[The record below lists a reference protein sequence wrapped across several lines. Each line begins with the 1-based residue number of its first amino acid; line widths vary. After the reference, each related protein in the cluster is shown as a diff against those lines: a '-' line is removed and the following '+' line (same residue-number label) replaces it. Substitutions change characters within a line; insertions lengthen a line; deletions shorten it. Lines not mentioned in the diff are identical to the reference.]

1 MNSRNYEYDRQDLGV
16 LAESPMQAKLRLLA
30 AAIGAASVLALAGC
44 GGGDGPSAT
53 NNNPPPQTANLTG
66 KAIDGYLVGAKVCL
80 DLDGNDN
87 CDPSEPSTTTDE
99 NGNYG
104 LVANAN
110 ATGKTLLVIIDTNTR
125 DKSRPG
131 YTFPAGFVLSGVVDG
146 AVGQHVTP
154 LTTLVRAQ
162 VQSGNSQAAAEQAV
176 VSLLGGKINIK
187 DDYIANGDGR
197 TSALAAAIVDKVVEF
212 AKASRGDADTVRAV
226 MNAIA
231 TKGSVTAVT
240 QADVEAA
247 RTKPVYTADV
257 DAQALLAE
265 PLYAYAGERGDF
277 TSLPPKSV
285 MVRQTLSLNGQ
296 AIQSSMEELGL
307 QGSNWVASPAGASGV
322 AHIHGLYALK
332 VDGRWSPFIPASG
345 IESNLT
351 VQAFT
356 GNVATTIDSN
366 TGINTRLEFR
376 RTVLD
381 GKAFINAMPASTS
394 DDVLTAMP
402 GAFGASTTGYAV
414 IRSRASDAVTLPA
427 STQCSSANPIIEDG
441 VEQCPLLGTP
451 TQQYSSVQDVL
462 TVPPVPF
469 LGIGYL
475 RFGAD
480 GQVVVYDGND
490 ANHVLL
496 DNSKIRWS
504 LYARNANVMVF
515 DVAYADVA
523 NFPRLDPVYGDLIR
537 AGGKV
542 VIALHNGHLR
552 FGMLVPAGLETATVL
567 LKAPAFG
574 QLAPVIRSA
583 LLQLQ

>member
-1 MNSRNYEYDRQDLGV
+1 MNSRNYECDRPDLGA
-16 LAESPMQAKLRLLA
+16 LAESPMQDKLRLLA

-53 NNNPPPQTANLTG
+53 NNNPPQQTANLTG

-80 DLDGNDN
+80 DLDGNDS
-87 CDPSEPSTTTDE
+87 CDPGEPSTTTDE

-104 LVANAN
+104 LVVDTS
-110 ATGKTLLVIIDTNTR
+110 ATGKTLLVVIDTNTR

-131 YTFPAGFVLSGVVDG
+131 YAFPAGFVLSGVVDG
-146 AVGQHVTP
+146 AIGQHITP
-154 LTTLVRAQ
+154 ITTLVRSQ
-162 VQSGNSQAAAEQAV
+162 VQSGKSQAAAEQSV

-187 DDYIANGDGR
+187 DDYIANGDDHA
-197 TSALAAAIVDKVVEF
+197 SAFAAAVVDKVVEF
-212 AKASRGDADTVRAV
+212 AKAGRGDADTVRAV

-247 RTKPVYTADV
+247 RAKPVYTADV

-277 TSLPPKSV
+277 STLPPKSV
-285 MVRQTLSLNGQ
+285 MVRQALSLSGQ
-296 AIQSSMEELGL
+296 VLQAGMEELGL
-307 QGSNWVASPAGASGV
+307 QASNWVASPTGASGT
-322 AHIHGLYALK
+322 AHIYGLYALK
-332 VDGRWSPFIPASG
+332 VDGSWSPFIPASG
-345 IESNLT
+345 IESNLA
-351 VQAFT
+351 VQAFA
-356 GNVATTIDSN
+356 GNVVTTTDAD
-366 TGINTRLEFR
+366 TGISTRLEFR

-394 DDVLTAMP
+394 EDVLAAMP
-402 GAFGASTTGYAV
+402 GAFGVGTVGYAV

-427 STQCSSANPIIEDG
+427 STQCSSANPIVEDG

-490 ANHVLL
+490 ANNVLL

-504 LYARNANVMVF
+504 LYARSANVMVF
-515 DVAYADVA
+515 DVAYADIA
-523 NFPRLDPVYGDLIR
+523 SFPRLDPMYGDLIK

-552 FGMLVPAGLETATVL
+552 FGMLAPAGLETATVL

-583 LLQLQ
+583 LL